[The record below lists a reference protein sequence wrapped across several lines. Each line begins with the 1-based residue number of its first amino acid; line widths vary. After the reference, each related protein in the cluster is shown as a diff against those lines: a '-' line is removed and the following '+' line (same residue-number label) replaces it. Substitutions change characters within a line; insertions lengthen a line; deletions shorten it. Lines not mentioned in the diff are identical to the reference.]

1 MIRVTRSP
9 VRQRAASANLDAA
22 KLGQSRID
30 DTGIAPCRAEMQ
42 VELALAMAQQDHG
55 SAIQAGPQAGNPPVV
70 RELFVS
76 GALRHYL

>member
-1 MIRVTRSP
+1 MAR
-9 VRQRAASANLDAA
+9 
-22 KLGQSRID
+22 
-30 DTGIAPCRAEMQ
+30 RAEMQ